1 MNFICHRIHMI
12 PFWAGTETPNRL
24 QAIQLYPVYGTCPVW
39 NYFSFDRT
47 LHYPRKAWSVQK
59 WNTRTKP
66 FASTTRGNKVARAME
81 NDLVYERPST
91 SSLWWSP
98 PPARARAFT
107 MRWNWAVNHF
117 APKKPNLQHPPAVR
131 VFRLWNGAVSESATG
146 YTGGRGCEC
155 DKLHRP
161 VRWHSWTARHPA
173 GHQ

>member
-1 MNFICHRIHMI
+1 MNFICHRKHII
-12 PFWAGTETPNRL
+12 PFWAATEPANRL

-81 NDLVYERPST
+81 NDLVYVRPST

-98 PPARARAFT
+98 PPARARFHDALKLNRKSFCTQKKNKFT
-107 MRWNWAVNHF
+107 
-117 APKKPNLQHPPAVR
+117 APSCSSGLSIMKR
-131 VFRLWNGAVSESATG
+131 RRLGKCNRGE
-146 YTGGRGCEC
+146 GRGCEC

>member
-12 PFWAGTETPNRL
+12 PFWAATEPANRL

-59 WNTRTKP
+59 WNTRTKISCMS
-66 FASTTRGNKVARAME
+66 ALQHRHCDDR
-81 NDLVYERPST
+81 LHQ
-91 SSLWWSP
+91 
-98 PPARARAFT
+98 RARAFT
-107 MRWNWAVNHF
+107 MRWNWTVNHF
-117 APKKPNLQHPPAVR
+117 APKKKNKFTAPSCSSGLSIMKR
-131 VFRLWNGAVSESATG
+131 RRLGKCNRGE
-146 YTGGRGCEC
+146 GRGCEC